1 MNDMSELI
9 TQMILFIFFVLW
21 CWDCL
26 KKKRFHAVLKWGFSL
41 ALMYVYC
48 MIWQLLELYI
58 DGRITNRPVD
68 NIMMV
73 LLMPLF
79 YIAVDWTLMKVLRKN
94 KEEKEGE

>member
-1 MNDMSELI
+1 MSELI
-9 TQMILFIFFVLW
+9 TRMILFIFFVLW

-79 YIAVDWTLMKVLRKN
+79 YITVDWTLAKLIAAETKQN
-94 KEEKEGE
+94 KKEGE